1 MRVASEST
9 VRRRCREP
17 ERGVL
22 HRVLLAQIETFVE
35 RTQSPDSGQSLPR
48 FVERELRRYLECGLL
63 AHGFARVHCSRCL
76 RDELVAF
83 SCKGRGFCPSCCGRR
98 MADTAAH
105 LVDHV
110 LPHAPVRQWVL
121 TFPFRIRFLLAS
133 SPRLCTAVRG
143 IVTRTLLSWLEQ
155 RALAAAAAQRP
166 ARSRSSD
173 SEPTARREPQFAART
188 GAVVFAQR
196 FGSALNLNLH
206 FHALVLDG
214 AFVSPSERLAPSFGA
229 TRSPAVRS

>member
-1 MRVASEST
+1 MPLRSESH
-9 VRRRCREP
+9 VRRHREP

-22 HRVLLAQIETFVE
+22 HQALLTHLETFLE
-35 RTQSPDSGQSLPR
+35 RARAPDSGQGLPR

-63 AHGFARVHCSRCL
+63 AHGFARVHCSRCM

-83 SCKGRGFCPSCCGRR
+83 ACKGRGFCPSCCGRR

-110 LPHAPVRQWVL
+110 LPQAPVRQWVIS
-121 TFPFRIRFLLAS
+121 FPFRIRFLLAS
-133 SPRLCTAVRG
+133 SPRMCAAMRG
-143 IVTRTLLSWLEQ
+143 IFTRTLLRWLEQ
-155 RALAAAAAQRP
+155 RALAAAAEGS
-166 ARSRSSD
+166 ARSHLGD
-173 SEPTARREPQFAART
+173 SEPAARREPQFAARS

-206 FHALVLDG
+206 FHALLLG
-214 AFVSPSERLAPSFGA
+214 LRLRLAERAPRAEFSA
-229 TRSPAVRS
+229 ERTAHRCRRR